1 MKNIFATITLGI
13 FTLLLCNN
21 TAVAQFGIGASFERN
36 VNSNNVT
43 GVPENGFG
51 VRIENGIGPK
61 LPLFALKYRIHA
73 SAFNA
78 EYDFSDR
85 VSDLTNRNIE
95 SNVYDFGAAL
105 LAEIK
110 IPFIANPYAGLGIG
124 YEVQNIN
131 ALTNI
136 KNDGGNDLLSVSN
149 TLTAIETNSFYYNAF
164 VGLKFTPI
172 PILHPFI
179 EYRYSGFT
187 ELDAITDSPGRLQIG
202 IMLDF

>member
-1 MKNIFATITLGI
+1 MKKVFASITVGV
-13 FTLLLCNN
+13 FWVLL
-21 TAVAQFGIGASFERN
+21 VSSISQAQFSIGASFEHN
-36 VNSNNVT
+36 LNSNNLS

-51 VRIENGIGPK
+51 LRIENGIGPS
-61 LPLFALKYRIHA
+61 LPLIGLKYRIHA

-85 VSDLTNRNIE
+85 VSSLTNTNVE

-131 ALTNI
+131 AVTSNN
-136 KNDGGNDLLSVSN
+136 NDGGNGLLSVSN
-149 TLTAIETNSFYYNAF
+149 SITAIETNSFYYNAF

-172 PILHPFI
+172 PILHPFV

-187 ELDAITDSPGRLQIG
+187 ELDAITDSPARLQIG